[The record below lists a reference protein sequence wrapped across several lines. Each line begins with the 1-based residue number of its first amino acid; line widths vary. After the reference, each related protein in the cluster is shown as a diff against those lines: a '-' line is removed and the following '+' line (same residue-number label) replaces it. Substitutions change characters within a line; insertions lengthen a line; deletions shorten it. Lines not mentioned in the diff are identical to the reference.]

1 MIHFTFQLIPLAIG
15 LGTGYLILVKSNKQ
29 EGILEIVGKFLGW
42 ILILASLLIGLVSG
56 YYSVKIIKT
65 GHLPGYYHRHEMIQQ
80 QQEEQNEQQEE
91 QNETKEHIKEHQN
104 TH

>member
-15 LGTGYLILVKSNKQ
+15 LGTGYLILVKANKH

-65 GHLPGYYHRHEMIQQ
+65 GHLPGYYHRHEMIKQ
-80 QQEEQNEQQEE
+80 QQEQNENDQEDA
-91 QNETKEHIKEHQN
+91 KEESQEHKN
-104 TH
+104 IH